1 MVRFT
6 NSKYKQLK
14 SDIGPLLEEAGA
26 FFAASVSLSQHP
38 LFDRASQTNCLAAM
52 FTVASVQLARIMTA
66 RIQSTFPADFFN
78 PERTFRSILD
88 TCHIPSRQIPSTC
101 STVVLH

>member
-38 LFDRASQTNCLAAM
+38 LLDRASQTNCLAAM
-52 FTVASVQLARIMTA
+52 LTVASVQLARIMTA
-66 RIQSTFPADFFN
+66 RIQSTFHADFLN
-78 PERTFRSILD
+78 PERTFRSMLA
-88 TCHIPSRQIPSTC
+88 TCQRSEERRVG
-101 STVVLH
+101 TVMYGRA